1 MIRSDLVLPLT
12 RARQHPSFGLPRRRT
27 LDPSTEDSLEQSR
40 LWPVMGVMKRE
51 PERNLCCSETLRV
64 RGRLLQQQIRAFP
77 DRYTV
82 SCDSTNGITSG
93 FWMFL
98 IKMRVRENNAGDGNS
113 GTEMG
118 RRIFRPGQ
126 EATNRPAQ
134 PGVRYRRSCRWWE
147 GC

>member
-1 MIRSDLVLPLT
+1 
-12 RARQHPSFGLPRRRT
+12 
-27 LDPSTEDSLEQSR
+27 
-40 LWPVMGVMKRE
+40 MGVMKRE
-51 PERNLCCSETLRV
+51 PERNLYCSETLRV

-118 RRIFRPGQ
+118 RRWDGEYSGPGRRPQTDRHSQGSGIGGAVGGGKDVD
-126 EATNRPAQ
+126 ETE
-134 PGVRYRRSCRWWE
+134 GKRSK
-147 GC
+147 